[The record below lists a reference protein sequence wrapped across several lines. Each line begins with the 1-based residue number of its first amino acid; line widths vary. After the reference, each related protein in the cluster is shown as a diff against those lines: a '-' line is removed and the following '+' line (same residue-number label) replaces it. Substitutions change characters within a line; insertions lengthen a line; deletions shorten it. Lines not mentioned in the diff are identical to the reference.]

1 MPIVYRRIE
10 GFEDVAGFY
19 APMAV
24 CDECGKQIKDPRE
37 GNAQWVMGTQPVDMP
52 VVITHKACNHP
63 FEHKH
68 PLSGDQMWGWAPLS
82 KFAVDLARNMGYP
95 KRGKAITIKID
106 PFDAM
111 LDEM

>member
-37 GNAQWVMGTQPVDMP
+37 GNAQ
-52 VVITHKACNHP
+52 
-63 FEHKH
+63 
-68 PLSGDQMWGWAPLS
+68 
-82 KFAVDLARNMGYP
+82 
-95 KRGKAITIKID
+95 
-106 PFDAM
+106 
-111 LDEM
+111 